1 MNFQI
6 PQFIEIENKIVG
18 PLTLKQ
24 FLCLAIAA
32 ALSFLFYFILAFWLW
47 IILTAILASIVV
59 VLAFVKYNGQP
70 LPKIIFH
77 VFCFFWGPRFYLW
90 QRTTENEMFVV
101 ERETLRDFFAG
112 TPSIKKLWQD
122 LMTTKNPIPKREK
135 GLKFPHWGEK
145 SQEKF
150 QVFRKISGEKEAARR
165 VDYR

>member
-24 FLCLAIAA
+24 FLYLAIAA

-47 IILTAILASIVV
+47 IILTAILASIAA
-59 VLAFVKYNGQP
+59 VLAFIKYNGQP

-77 VFCFFWGPRFYLW
+77 AFGFFWGPRFYLW

-135 GLKFPHWGEK
+135 GSKFPHWGEK
-145 SQEKF
+145 SQERF
-150 QVFRKISGEKEAARR
+150 QVFRKISGEKESARR
-165 VDYR
+165 IDYR